1 MSSSSE
7 EDNPIEPTLTDE
19 GEEND
24 ENFDELQDEIA
35 LGGTPA
41 GQATNE
47 MLRALSRAARS
58 FLIYDPRN
66 DAIRGF
72 LEDYR
77 QLSYHALRTHG
88 KLSLEVRPFELVLD
102 REVVYLERNRERSLA
117 FRMFR
122 DGVRRITV
130 SPEVDWE
137 ELLRLLE
144 ILSIRFTG
152 VRQQEDDIVTLL
164 LKAGFKNIEV
174 AAVEGFVPDDET
186 YCGDDPNAAAARRV
200 RDARREESRIQVPM
214 DWDMPMPK
222 FTRRGELVYR
232 QLTVEDHEE
241 VHVGSSSKGLPQD
254 TVKLVVE
261 LLALVADPVDPTGPE
276 DVENLLSEVRDFLLS
291 EGQLGPLI
299 ELVNNIRELMSGR
312 PSDRDLVLGSF
323 VTERALKRII
333 TSIPKAQETVPEDL
347 ILFLDAIPSDH
358 LTHLI
363 SLLATERGTT
373 SRRMLRQLITRYA
386 ARNLDDSLP
395 RLAVESESVAADLL
409 QAFVKAAPERTVEIL
424 KSIASRPEIEIHYR
438 ILGIMGDL
446 DETSELCD
454 ELYILLGSSIADIR
468 RGAMRLLFANND
480 PRFFQKLLDILN
492 TNTNIDLQE
501 AEEIGQM
508 MAKIDPEACE
518 REFKDWVA
526 AKSLFNL
533 KRVTVRK
540 TQKWA
545 AITAIGSCP
554 GEHNA
559 KLINALKDSEGDEV
573 RQHCIRTL
581 VQRRKN
587 GI

>member
-1 MSSSSE
+1 MSSSSGE
-7 EDNPIEPTLTDE
+7 EDPIEPTDAE
-19 GEEND
+19 SGEDSE
-24 ENFDELQDEIA
+24 EEFDQLQDEIA

-41 GQATNE
+41 GQDTNE

-88 KLSLEVRPFELVLD
+88 EMSLEIRPFELARN
-102 REVVYLERNRERSLA
+102 REVVYLERNRDRSLA
-117 FRMFR
+117 FRLFR
-122 DGVRRITV
+122 DGVRRITI
-130 SPEVDWE
+130 SPDVEWE

-164 LKAGFKNIEV
+164 LKAGFKNIEI

-186 YCGDDPNAAAARRV
+186 YCGDDPNAAAARKV
-200 RDARREESRIQVPM
+200 RDARRSEAHIEVPL
-214 DWDMPMPK
+214 DWDTPMPK

-254 TVKLVVE
+254 TVRLVVE

-276 DVENLLSEVRDFLLS
+276 DVEHLLSEVRDFLLS
-291 EGQLGPLI
+291 EGQLAPLI
-299 ELVNNIRELMSGR
+299 DLVDNIRDLMAER
-312 PSDRDLVLGSF
+312 PQERDMVLGSF
-323 VTERALKRII
+323 VSERALRRII

-363 SLLATERGTT
+363 SLLSSERGTT

-386 ARNLDDSLP
+386 ARNLDASLP
-395 RLAVESESVAADLL
+395 RLSVESEAVAADLL
-409 QAFVKAAPERTVEIL
+409 QAFVTAAPERTVEIL
-424 KSIASRPEIEIHYR
+424 KSIAIRPELEIHYR
-438 ILGIMGDL
+438 ILDIMERM

-454 ELYILLGSSIADIR
+454 ELFILLTSSMADIR
-468 RGAMRLLFANND
+468 LGAMRLLAKNHDSRLFG
-480 PRFFQKLLDILN
+480 KLMNILN
-492 TNTNIDLQE
+492 TNTSIDLNE
-501 AEEIGQM
+501 AEEIGQTL
-508 MAKIDPEACE
+508 ALVNPEECE
-518 REFKDWVA
+518 RAFTDWVA
-526 AKSLFNL
+526 PKSLFNL

-554 GEHNA
+554 GEHNV
-559 KLINALKDSEGDEV
+559 KLINALKDSEGEEI

-581 VQRRKN
+581 VQRRKS